1 MRHEIFLSGKINHKD
16 RSTFN
21 LIRSFSHL
29 SLLVSLILF
38 SSCNETY
45 TPKRNGY
52 FRIDFPKERI
62 FTTYDNAVCPFTFE
76 YPTYGAIQKDSTDM
90 KEMQE
95 HPCWFNIIFPE
106 YKSKI
111 YLSYTAI
118 SASNPLDKLIKD
130 SYKLT
135 FKHTVKAD
143 YIDETPI
150 HGDNKNVSGIM
161 YDVGG
166 NAASAVQFYITDS
179 MHHFLRGSLYFYAS
193 PNADSIA
200 PSVTYFKKDVEHIIK
215 TLKWK

>member
-1 MRHEIFLSGKINHKD
+1 MKHPLNSNKLLKI
-16 RSTFN
+16 
-21 LIRSFSHL
+21 LIVTTCSI
-29 SLLVSLILF
+29 ILF
-38 SSCNETY
+38 SACQESY
-45 TPKRNGY
+45 SPKRNGY
-52 FRIDFPKERI
+52 FRIDFPKVRTY
-62 FTTYDNAVCPFTFE
+62 TTFDNNSCPFTFE
-76 YPTYGAIQKDSTDM
+76 FPTYGSIQKDSSNTE
-90 KEMQE
+90 EMHA

-118 SASNPLDKLIKD
+118 DAANPLDKLIRD

-143 YIDETPI
+143 YIDET
-150 HGDNKNVSGIM
+150 NVSGKNPHVHGIL

-179 MHHFLRGSLYFYAS
+179 SRNFLRGSLYFYAS

-200 PSVTYFKKDVEHIIK
+200 PAVDYFRKDVEHLIE

>member
-1 MRHEIFLSGKINHKD
+1 MRLTRYQPLLFKSKSIIKLLHC
-16 RSTFN
+16 
-21 LIRSFSHL
+21 LIITL
-29 SLLVSLILF
+29 AI
-38 SSCNETY
+38 SSCRENY

-52 FRIDFPKERI
+52 FRIDFPKERT
-62 FTTYDNAVCPFTFE
+62 FTTYDNVVCPFTFE
-76 YPTYGAIQKDSTDM
+76 YPTYGKIQKDSSNT
-90 KEMQE
+90 EELQQ

-118 SASNPLDKLIKD
+118 SASNPLDKLIRD

-143 YIDETPI
+143 YIDETAI
-150 HGDNKNVSGIM
+150 KGKNKNVSGIL

-166 NAASAVQFYITDS
+166 DAASAIQFYITDS
-179 MHHFLRGSLYFYAS
+179 SRHFLRGSLYFYSA

-200 PSVTYFKKDVEHIIK
+200 PAVEYFRKDVEHIIES
-215 TLKWK
+215 LQWK

>member
-1 MRHEIFLSGKINHKD
+1 MQNK
-16 RSTFN
+16 N
-21 LIRSFSHL
+21 LEKFTLFIVHC
-29 SLLVSLILF
+29 SLFILF
-38 SSCNETY
+38 TSCQENY

-52 FRIDFPKERI
+52 FRIDFPKQRNFI
-62 FTTYDNAVCPFTFE
+62 TYDNSTCPFTFE
-76 YPTYGAIQKDSTDM
+76 YADYGKIQKDSSNLE
-90 KEMQE
+90 EMHE

-106 YKSKI
+106 YKAKV

-143 YIDETPI
+143 YIDETPVS
-150 HGDNKNVSGIM
+150 GKNKHVSGIM

-179 MHHFLRGSLYFYAS
+179 SQHFLRGSLYFYAS

-200 PSVTYFKKDVEHIIK
+200 PAVTYFRKDVEHIIE
-215 TLKWK
+215 TLQWK

>member
-1 MRHEIFLSGKINHKD
+1 MRREKVNK
-16 RSTFN
+16 
-21 LIRSFSHL
+21 FSPTQKNII
-29 SLLVSLILF
+29 LLLHCFIITLLAT
-38 SSCNETY
+38 SCQENY

-52 FRIDFPKERI
+52 FRIDFPKQRNFI
-62 FTTYDNAVCPFTFE
+62 TYNNATCPFTFE
-76 YPTYGAIQKDSTDM
+76 YADYGKIQKDSSNT
-90 KEMQE
+90 EELHE

-143 YIDETPI
+143 YIDETNVQ
-150 HGDNKNVSGIM
+150 GKNPHVSGIL

-166 NAASAVQFYITDS
+166 NAASAVQFYITAGT
-179 MHHFLRGSLYFYAS
+179 HHFLRGSLYFYAS
-193 PNADSIA
+193 PNAHSLA
-200 PSVTYFKKDVEHIIK
+200 PAVEYFRKDVEHIIE
-215 TLKWK
+215 TLQWK

>member
-1 MRHEIFLSGKINHKD
+1 MRREKVNK
-16 RSTFN
+16 
-21 LIRSFSHL
+21 FSPAQKNII
-29 SLLVSLILF
+29 LLLHCFIITLLAT
-38 SSCNETY
+38 SCQENY

-52 FRIDFPKERI
+52 FRIDFPKQRNFI
-62 FTTYDNAVCPFTFE
+62 TYNNATCPFTFE
-76 YPTYGAIQKDSTDM
+76 YADYGKIQKDSSNT
-90 KEMQE
+90 EELHE

-143 YIDETPI
+143 YIDETNVQ
-150 HGDNKNVSGIM
+150 GKNPHVSGIL

-179 MHHFLRGSLYFYAS
+179 THHFLRGSLYFYAS

-200 PSVTYFKKDVEHIIK
+200 PAVTYFRKDVEHIIE
-215 TLKWK
+215 TLQWK

>member
-1 MRHEIFLSGKINHKD
+1 MKQVKHNNFYFVYTNSILLLHCFII
-16 RSTFN
+16 T
-21 LIRSFSHL
+21 LI
-29 SLLVSLILF
+29 VT
-38 SSCNETY
+38 SCHETY

-76 YPTYGAIQKDSTDM
+76 YPTYGKIQKDSSNA
-90 KEMQE
+90 EELQQ

-106 YKSKI
+106 YKGKI

-118 SASNPLDKLIKD
+118 SPANPLDKLIRD

-143 YIDETPI
+143 YIDETAI
-150 HGDNKNVSGIM
+150 QGKNKNVSGIL

-166 NAASAVQFYITDS
+166 NAASAVQFYVTDS
-179 MHHFLRGSLYFYAS
+179 SKHFLRGSLYFYAS

-200 PSVTYFKKDVEHIIK
+200 PSIAYFRKDVEHIIES
-215 TLKWK
+215 LQWK

>member
-1 MRHEIFLSGKINHKD
+1 MRQLKSNHFFLIKKNIV
-16 RSTFN
+16 
-21 LIRSFSHL
+21 
-29 SLLVSLILF
+29 LLFHCFITLF
-38 SSCNETY
+38 IATSCQENY

-52 FRIDFPKERI
+52 FRIEFPSERT
-62 FTTYDNAVCPFTFE
+62 FTTFDNTSCPFSFE
-76 YPTYGAIQKDSTDM
+76 YPAYGKIQKDSTD
-90 KEMQE
+90 KDEMTN

-143 YIDETPI
+143 YIDETPVI
-150 HGDNKNVSGIM
+150 GKNKNVSGIM

-179 MHHFLRGSLYFYAS
+179 INHFLRGSLYFYAS

-200 PSVTYFKKDVEHIIK
+200 PAVTYFRNDVQHIIE
-215 TLKWK
+215 TLQWK